1 MSVLIWLVGAW
12 LTLNAAL
19 VAALWFRRPN
29 PKLRAVRRLW
39 IMLSAA
45 KEAGQL
51 SRGQPPKNSS
61 PSEEFSR
68 IKLSDAGIYHKLSAR
83 SQKVVDIDGKPL
95 HDSRW

>member
-29 PKLRAVRRLW
+29 PKLRAVRR
-39 IMLSAA
+39 LSAA

-83 SQKVVDIDGKPL
+83 SQKVVDIDG
-95 HDSRW
+95 

>member
-45 KEAGQL
+45 KEAGQS
-51 SRGQPPKNSS
+51 SRGQPPKNS
-61 PSEEFSR
+61 
-68 IKLSDAGIYHKLSAR
+68 AGIYHKLSAR
-83 SQKVVDIDGKPL
+83 SQKVVDIDG
-95 HDSRW
+95 

>member
-1 MSVLIWLVGAW
+1 
-12 LTLNAAL
+12 
-19 VAALWFRRPN
+19 
-29 PKLRAVRRLW
+29 
-39 IMLSAA
+39 MLSAA

-83 SQKVVDIDGKPL
+83 SQKVVDIDG
-95 HDSRW
+95 

>member
-19 VAALWFRRPN
+19 AAALWFRRPN

-39 IMLSAA
+39 IMHSAA

-68 IKLSDAGIYHKLSAR
+68 KLRDAGIYHKRSAR
-83 SQKVVDIDGKPL
+83 SHKVVDIDG
-95 HDSRW
+95 

>member
-29 PKLRAVRRLW
+29 PKLRAVRRLG

-51 SRGQPPKNSS
+51 SRGPASK
-61 PSEEFSR
+61 EFYFPASN
-68 IKLSDAGIYHKLSAR
+68 LAR
-83 SQKVVDIDGKPL
+83 SQKVDGIG
-95 HDSRW
+95 R